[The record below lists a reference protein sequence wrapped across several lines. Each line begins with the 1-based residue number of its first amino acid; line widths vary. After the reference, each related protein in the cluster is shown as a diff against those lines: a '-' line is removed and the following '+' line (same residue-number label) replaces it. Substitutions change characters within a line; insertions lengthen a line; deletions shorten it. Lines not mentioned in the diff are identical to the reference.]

1 MGEKAGHPFR
11 GNQFTSSKGGGKG
24 GGGRVDKSDP
34 KVHAQRM
41 AKAADYKAL
50 RAGKDVWTAHG
61 GPTGHMEKL
70 VKKGLATRMS
80 SHGDVGYFAAKGIGA
95 KKSTQ
100 APEVRAEWEKIGSK
114 VESKK
119 AQGRGTPER
128 NKKAAELKAERAVR
142 DSDAHPDW
150 KATPDS
156 VIDDL
161 RPALAKHGV
170 KTTVKWQGDAVVV
183 TMKGKGGTARA
194 AFDHRDRPDTVR
206 DTLHA
211 ALKPQ
216 GVGIQS
222 HDTGG
227 DFYAFSV
234 GTRKS
239 IASKVKAQR
248 KLTRGK

>member
-142 DSDAHPDW
+142 DADTRQDW
-150 KATPDS
+150 KASPDEVVGGLKS
-156 VIDDL
+156 
-161 RPALAKHGV
+161 ALAKHGV
-170 KTTVKWQGDAVVV
+170 TTKVRSVGDTYEVTVK
-183 TMKGKGGTARA
+183 GKAGSSKMHL
-194 AFDHRDRPDTVR
+194 DWKQSPDSVHKS
-206 DTLHA
+206 LQA
-211 ALKPQ
+211 ALKPH

-227 DFYAFSV
+227 DYYAFKV

-239 IASKVKAQR
+239 IAANMKAQR